1 MNAIVKT
8 FRGPDPRTALDAVR
22 SALGE
27 EAIILKT
34 REVGGFFGR
43 KQIEITATHGGRGEP
58 GYSSRGEPAS
68 LGGPIDLESE
78 VSALRRIV
86 DQLRAEVRSNK
97 AEPRIA
103 SVRTD
108 DGLVPAAAA
117 VMRRLVERG
126 AEPAL
131 ADELVRAAVRAAAGY
146 GEREIAESLREGLRR
161 RLTPALPPWQGEGRR
176 VIALVGPPG
185 VGKTTTIAKIA
196 ARALLESKLKV
207 ALVTVDTYRIG
218 AKDHIGRYGEIMG
231 VPTHVARDQA
241 GLREAIAAEKEAQLV
256 LIDTAG
262 RSDPAALGAQAQLL
276 KAAPEAEQ
284 HLVLSAATGGRELRA
299 AVRRFKA
306 RGVVRVIFTKLDE
319 ADGPAGVLSVAS
331 ELTCPVS
338 CVTDGQKVPDDVH
351 PATSPLLV
359 ELVMGKGD

>member
-8 FRGPDPRTALDAVR
+8 FRGPDPRSTLDAVR

-27 EAIILKT
+27 EAIILQT

-43 KQIEITATHGGRGEP
+43 KEIEITASGTGK
-58 GYSSRGEPAS
+58 EPAAAKERS
-68 LGGPIDLESE
+68 SDLEAE

-86 DQLRAEVRSNK
+86 EQLRSEVRSSK

-103 SVRTD
+103 AGRPGYAPS
-108 DGLVPAAAA
+108 PAAAA
-117 VMRRLVERG
+117 VTRLLVERG
-126 AEPAL
+126 GESAIV
-131 ADELVRAAVRAAAGY
+131 DELVREALRAATGNS
-146 GEREIAESLREGLRR
+146 EREIAESLRQGLRR
-161 RLTPALPPWQGEGRR
+161 RLTPAPPPWRGEGRR
-176 VIALVGPPG
+176 VMALVGPPG

-218 AKDHIGRYGEIMG
+218 ASEHIGRYGDIMG
-231 VPTHVARDQA
+231 VPTHLARDQA
-241 GLREAIAAEKEAQLV
+241 GLRAAMAASPDAQLV

-262 RSDPAALGAQAQLL
+262 RSDPAALDGQAQLL
-276 KAAPEAEQ
+276 KAVPEAEQ

-299 AVRRFKA
+299 TIRRFKA
-306 RGVVRVIFTKLDE
+306 RGVCRLIFTKLDE
-319 ADGPAGVLSVAS
+319 TDGPASLLSVGT

-338 CVTDGQKVPDDVH
+338 CVANGQRVPDDLH

-359 ELVMGKGD
+359 ELVLGKGD

>member
-1 MNAIVKT
+1 MNAIVRT

-43 KQIEITATHGGRGEP
+43 KEIEITATHSGEGEP
-58 GYSSRGEPAS
+58 SPTGRSF
-68 LGGPIDLESE
+68 DLESE

-86 DQLRAEVRSNK
+86 EQLRAEVRSSK

-103 SVRTD
+103 GGRIAD
-108 DGLVPAAAA
+108 ALAPAAAA
-117 VMRRLVERG
+117 VVRRLVERG
-126 AEPAL
+126 GEPVIAE
-131 ADELVRAAVRAAAGY
+131 ELVREAVRSAAGH
-146 GEREIAESLREGLRR
+146 GEREILESLREGLRR
-161 RLTPALPPWQGEGRR
+161 RLAPALPPWQGEGRR

-207 ALVTVDTYRIG
+207 ALITVDTYRIG
-218 AKDHIGRYGEIMG
+218 APEHISRYGEIMG
-231 VPTHVARDQA
+231 VPTHMARDQA
-241 GLREAIAAEKEAQLV
+241 GLREAIAAEKDAQLV

-262 RSDPAALGAQAQLL
+262 RSDPAALEAQAQLL

-299 AVRRFKA
+299 VVRRFKS
-306 RGVVRVIFTKLDE
+306 RGVSRLIFTKLDE
-319 ADGPAGVLSVAS
+319 ADGPAGLLSGTTESA
-331 ELTCPVS
+331 CPVS
-338 CVTDGQKVPDDVH
+338 CVADGQRVPDDVH

-359 ELVMGKGD
+359 ELVLGKGG

>member
-1 MNAIVKT
+1 MNAIVRT
-8 FRGPDPRTALDAVR
+8 FRAPDPRTALDAVR

-43 KQIEITATHGGRGEP
+43 KEIEITATHSGP
-58 GYSSRGEPAS
+58 GQPSSTGQS
-68 LGGPIDLESE
+68 FDLETE

-86 DQLRAEVRSNK
+86 EQLRAEVRSSK
-97 AEPRIA
+97 AEPRIPTG
-103 SVRTD
+103 RTSD
-108 DGLVPAAAA
+108 ALDPAAAA

-126 AEPAL
+126 SEPAI
-131 ADELVRAAVRAAAGY
+131 AEELVRQAVRAAAGR

-161 RLTPALPPWQGEGRR
+161 RLAPALPPWQGEGRR

-218 AKDHIGRYGEIMG
+218 AREHISRYGEIMG

-241 GLREAIAAEKEAQLV
+241 SLREAMAAVPEAQLV

-262 RSDPAALGAQAQLL
+262 RSDPAALEAQAQLL

-299 AVRRFKA
+299 VVRRFKS
-306 RGVVRVIFTKLDE
+306 RGVCRLIFTKLDE
-319 ADGPAGVLSVAS
+319 ADGPAGLLSVAT

-338 CVTDGQKVPDDVH
+338 CVTDGQRVPDDVH

-359 ELVMGKGD
+359 ELVLGKGV